1 MTRRTPPTHTA
12 HTATTAGSQGHGDVR
27 HAPSAELPPLPRQRR
42 RRMLVLGVA
51 MIAAGAVVTGYLFI
65 GVSHREPVVMVTR
78 NVPVGT
84 RLAGADLATTRVA
97 ADADVPVIPAAQARQ
112 LVGRFA
118 AVELRKGTLLAPSQV
133 TTALSPAPGQQVV
146 PVAVKTSEIPAR
158 GLGPGDQVLV
168 VPTPADQDSTAD
180 EAAGSS
186 GTAPLTDDVPAT
198 VDRIGSAD
206 ADGMR
211 VVDLVVDAQM
221 GPPIV
226 RQASTGRIAF
236 IVTSRARSQGPPQG
250 PS

>member
-1 MTRRTPPTHTA
+1 
-12 HTATTAGSQGHGDVR
+12 
-27 HAPSAELPPLPRQRR
+27 
-42 RRMLVLGVA
+42 MLVLGTA

-65 GVSHREPVVMVTR
+65 GVSHREPVITLTR
-78 NVPVGT
+78 DVPVGT
-84 RLAGADLATTRVA
+84 RLVGVDLATTRVA
-97 ADADVPVIPAAQARQ
+97 ADANVPVIPAAQARQ

-118 AVELRKGTLLAPSQV
+118 AVDLRKGTLLAPSQV

-146 PVAVKTSEIPAR
+146 PVAVKVSEIPAR

-168 VPTPADQDSTAD
+168 VPTPGDQYGTTGETTGPS
-180 EAAGSS
+180 GS
-186 GTAPLTDDVPAT
+186 APLSDDVSAT
-198 VDRIGSAD
+198 VDRIGPAD

-236 IVTSRARSQGPPQG
+236 IVTSRAPSRG